1 MTTMQ
6 RKDHMIFYRR
16 YRMAL
21 LTLLFF
27 IAASAAQAGE
37 VLTWDAC
44 VNEALLNQ
52 PDLLSS
58 RASIDEAG
66 ATRRITASSG
76 LPQVQAGLSAT
87 QSGTTE
93 GSGSS
98 SSSFSYWLSASQL
111 LYDGGSTSSL
121 IAGADESINAARYRY
136 GTVSSEVR
144 FALRTAFVDLLKAQ
158 ELVGL
163 AGEIAERR
171 KKNVRLLQLR
181 YNAGREHIG
190 SLRRAEADMAEAAFE
205 VAQAER
211 ALVLAR
217 SKLAS
222 ALGRDQRSV
231 VNVKGSFKASESLVS
246 TPQFSVLARQNPQ
259 VQQLQAVERS
269 ARHDLDASRH
279 AFAPALSLTSSV
291 GRNSFDQLPV
301 DALDWNAG
309 FSVSIP
315 IFEGGSGRANVAKA
329 LAALNNKAGQEQSGY
344 LQVLDTLEESW
355 KNFQDAS
362 ENVGVQKKFLE
373 AAAERSTI
381 ANAQYSNGLI
391 SFDDWVII
399 EDNLVSSKKS
409 YLNAEAELLLAEA
422 QWMKAKGVTLHE

>member
-1 MTTMQ
+1 
-6 RKDHMIFYRR
+6 
-16 YRMAL
+16 MAL

-27 IAASAAQAGE
+27 IATPVAGSGGE
-37 VLTWDAC
+37 MLTWETC
-44 VNEALLNQ
+44 VSEALLAQ
-52 PDLLSS
+52 PELFSA
-58 RASIDEAG
+58 RASLDEAE
-66 ATRRITASSG
+66 ASKRIAVSSER
-76 LPQVQAGLSAT
+76 PQLKAGLSAV
-87 QSGTTE
+87 QSGSTQ

-98 SSSFSYWLSASQL
+98 ASSFSYSLSASQL
-111 LYDGGSTSSL
+111 LYDGGSTSSI
-121 IAGADESINAARYRY
+121 IAGAGESVTAAQYQLS
-136 GTVSSEVR
+136 TVSSAVR
-144 FALRTAFVDLLKAQ
+144 LALRTAFIDLLKAQ

-171 KKNVRLLQLR
+171 EKNVRLLQLR

-231 VNVKGSFKASESLVS
+231 VSVKGSFKASESLVS
-246 TPQFSVLARQNPQ
+246 TPQFSALARQNPQ

-279 AFAPALSLTSSV
+279 AFAPELSLTSSV
-291 GRNSFDQLPV
+291 GKSSFDQLPV

-315 IFEGGSGRANVAKA
+315 IFEGGSGRASVAKA

-344 LQVLDTLEESW
+344 LQVLDALEESW

-373 AAAERSTI
+373 AAVERSTI